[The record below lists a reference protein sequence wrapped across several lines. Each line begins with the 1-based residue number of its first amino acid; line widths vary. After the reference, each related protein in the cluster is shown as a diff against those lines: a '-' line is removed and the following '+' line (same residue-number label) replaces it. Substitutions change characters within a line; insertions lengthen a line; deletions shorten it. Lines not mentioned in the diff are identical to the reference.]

1 MRYALTTLAF
11 ASLIFTAA
19 SSFGQVP
26 AETNQ
31 GGTVTAQRDPM
42 SGPGPSSTQAAPNPV
57 VLRVNGEPIYAF
69 EISMVMQTIQAQLK
83 QRGETVDQRELAQA
97 ATQTVVEQKLL
108 VQEARRFGIKSDE
121 LEVAR
126 GAKLAE
132 DQAGGRAM
140 LESKLQATGS
150 SYDQFVEVIRQ
161 IEIMQAFID
170 QQIEPNVVVTDEEIA
185 AYYEANP
192 TVFEADERVHAYHM
206 IFIVGEDSDP
216 AVLSA
221 TRSKAEAAR
230 KRALTGDEEFTV
242 VATELSEGPSA
253 PKGGD
258 LGWITKGALVS
269 PLSETMFALEPG
281 QISEVIQSRFGFHVV
296 TISDRRPAE
305 TIGLEEASDQIETLL
320 RQQKA
325 AEIVGQLLETL
336 VKNANVENVLGGGT
350 PAQGGGKN

>member
-1 MRYALTTLAF
+1 M
-11 ASLIFTAA
+11 
-19 SSFGQVP
+19 QV
-26 AETNQ
+26 
-31 GGTVTAQRDPM
+31 
-42 SGPGPSSTQAAPNPV
+42 
-57 VLRVNGEPIYAF
+57 
-69 EISMVMQTIQAQLK
+69 
-83 QRGETVDQRELAQA
+83 
-97 ATQTVVEQKLL
+97 
-108 VQEARRFGIKSDE
+108 
-121 LEVAR
+121 
-126 GAKLAE
+126 
-132 DQAGGRAM
+132 
-140 LESKLQATGS
+140 
-150 SYDQFVEVIRQ
+150 FV
-161 IEIMQAFID
+161 D

-206 IFIVGEDSDP
+206 IFIVGEDADP

-230 KRALTGDEEFTV
+230 QRARHRGRGV
-242 VATELSEGPSA
+242 HGCCSELSEGPSA

-258 LGWITKGALVS
+258 LGWVTKGALVS

-305 TIGLEEASDQIETLL
+305 TIGLEEASDQIAIVL

-336 VKNANVENVLGGGT
+336 VEKAKVENVLGGGT
-350 PAQGGGKN
+350 PEQGGGSN